1 MNVLVTGDEWTCLL
15 TATDG
20 LDDSITA
27 SDSVVVVSSVS
38 TIGTPSNPG
47 IDCADIMQQNP
58 GATDDTYWISPNG
71 GSAFQAYC
79 LMSINGGGWT
89 VQTYIRA
96 SSQWDISITGNN
108 GTIGDVNNGFS
119 SGGDLSASSFQ
130 VTEKIV
136 VFLSLIEGGV
146 DLGMQ
151 WMSNDRSSPVSYSD
165 LTSDQPGWQFEDS
178 FGGTSSN
185 AGNVCSHGCS
195 TFRGF
200 GMFHD
205 GSGSIGYHGTQT
217 GDYGCRDGNNI
228 CWSPR
233 GGGCNVGDYRCS
245 YLTGTQEGVIY
256 AVR

>member
-1 MNVLVTGDEWTCLL
+1 
-15 TATDG
+15 
-20 LDDSITA
+20 
-27 SDSVVVVSSVS
+27 
-38 TIGTPSNPG
+38 
-47 IDCADIMQQNP
+47 
-58 GATDDTYWISPNG
+58 
-71 GSAFQAYC
+71 
-79 LMSINGGGWT
+79 MSINGGGWT

-130 VTEKIV
+130 VTEKMV